1 MDTIRPTGLPAT
13 VTALANGSVAL
24 LILGLQPIVLGAL
37 SDEGRLTLGQI
48 GGAATAEL
56 LAVGLTTGLLAAGRR
71 PVHLRATNAL
81 AAAALAA
88 LDGASCTAH
97 VIGLVGLRGCAGVAE
112 GVLLWIAVSIITR
125 APRPDRLSGVFLG
138 AQTLAQAVAAGLL
151 PVTLMARSGAN
162 GAFALLAILSAAAI
176 LGSPFLPRELPAL
189 PKASTGA
196 GVPLAGV
203 VGLTSVFLYWA
214 GLVGLWVFLD
224 QLGTHAH
231 VTAASVGF
239 AVSAALAAQI
249 AGTAVATVTTGRLPT
264 VPILAACGVAALAC
278 TWVVGSASSAVAYF
292 AAVLAFGFLWMF
304 AAPYQIK
311 LVLDLDASRRTA
323 LLIPAAQLIGSAA
336 GPLVTSSL
344 ASASGLAAVVQGDV
358 ALFGLATV
366 LVLVLLARKP
376 RPPERSLP

>member
-1 MDTIRPTGLPAT
+1 MDTIRPTGLRAT
-13 VTALANGSVAL
+13 VTALTNGSVAL

-56 LAVGLTTGLLAAGRR
+56 LAIGVTTGLLAAGRR
-71 PVHLRATNAL
+71 PAHLRATNAFV
-81 AAAALAA
+81 AAALAA
-88 LDGASCTAH
+88 VDGASCYAH
-97 VIGLVGLRGCAGVAE
+97 GVGLVGLRGCAGVSE

-151 PVTLMARSGAN
+151 PLTLMARSGAN
-162 GAFALLAILSAAAI
+162 GAFVLLAILSAAAVF
-176 LGSPFLPRELPAL
+176 GSPFLPDGLPAL
-189 PKASTGA
+189 PKPSTGG
-196 GVPLAGV
+196 GVPLPGV

-224 QLGTHAH
+224 QLGAHAH
-231 VTAASVGF
+231 VSAASVGF

-249 AGTAVATVTTGRLPT
+249 AGTAIATVTTGRLPT
-264 VPILAACGVAALAC
+264 LPILVACGTAALAC
-278 TWVVGSASSAVAYF
+278 TWIVGSASSAAPYF

-311 LVLDLDASRRTA
+311 LVLDLDSSRRTA

-336 GPLVTSSL
+336 GPLVTSAL
-344 ASASGLAAVVQGDV
+344 ASGSGLAAVVRGDI

-366 LVLVLLARKP
+366 LVIVLLARKP
-376 RPPERSLP
+376 QPLGRSVP